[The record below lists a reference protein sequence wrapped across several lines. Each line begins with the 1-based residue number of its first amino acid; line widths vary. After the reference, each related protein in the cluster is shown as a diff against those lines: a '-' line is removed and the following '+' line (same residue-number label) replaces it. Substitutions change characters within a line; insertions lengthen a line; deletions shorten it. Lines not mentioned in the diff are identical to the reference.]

1 MLAEEVVYRL
11 VDFTNLFSEVHARI
25 GKRSAFG
32 RINILEHFL
41 ECAQTVGPKCIVSP
55 KSNAHCRLYHLAR
68 ARKFTTIR
76 TTHREPIPH
85 FVFYIDMQTV
95 GYGHKP

>member
-41 ECAQTVGPKCIVSP
+41 ECAQTVGPKCIISP
-55 KSNAHCRLYHLAR
+55 KSGARCGLYHFTC
-68 ARKFTTIR
+68 ARKLTAIR
-76 TTHREPIPH
+76 TTHGKPVPH
-85 FVFYIDMQTV
+85 FVFDINMQAV
-95 GYGHKP
+95 GYGHEP